1 MKIPVSKA
9 RWLPL
14 LLLVVSPI
22 SRPLLARHP
31 TLSFSKLSEKPI
43 ALSIRGTVTAE
54 TGETLPGVTI
64 AVKGTT
70 VGSTT
75 SESGQYSISVPDGS
89 SVLVFSSVGYEK
101 QEMPVGNRTTI
112 NVTLKA
118 DTKALG
124 EVVVIGYG
132 TQQRRDVTGSV
143 ASVKGKELENLP
155 VPGPV
160 EALQGRVAGVD
171 IVQNSGSPGGS
182 PTVKV
187 RGITSLNAGNSP
199 LYIVDGVPIT
209 GNINVVN
216 PNDIQ
221 SMEVLKDASASA
233 IYGARG
239 ANGVIIITTKRG
251 RAGKTSVNFSAY
263 TGFAEVRKQ
272 IPMLDAVQERDYI
285 LNAVQNA
292 GVAEVRLGLDTL
304 FNGDTPVYDTNWQN
318 ELFRTAPVSNYEL
331 SLRGG
336 NDKTS
341 YAASLGLFDQK
352 GVVISSGYRTYRGR
366 FSIDHQASSRFKTG
380 ANILLSTAKRD
391 RVPEGDDNNAVL
403 TNALR
408 MLPFSPVY
416 NPDGSYTFVDQIQRP
431 NPVALAT
438 QSVSF
443 AVINRLLG
451 NVYGEY
457 QILKNLSLRSTLNLD
472 YSGTRDE
479 NFIPS
484 SIQGG
489 AARPATASYADVSS
503 WISENTLN
511 YDRVFGAHNLSGLLG
526 YSVQETRL
534 FNLSA
539 AANQGATDNIPTL
552 NAAATATGAS
562 SSKSAWGLV
571 SYYARLNY
579 SYNDKYLLSATLRRD
594 GSSRF
599 GADNQW
605 GWFPAASV
613 GWRLS
618 QEPFMQGLPFINDLK
633 LRASIGVVGNQ
644 SISDYGAQ
652 GLYSTGR
659 NYIGKS
665 GIALSAVPN
674 PSLSWESTT
683 QSDVGV
689 DISFLNDRIAFTADA
704 YLKKTNDLL
713 LSVNLPTTSGFS
725 SALQNVGNTQN
736 KGLEFSIY
744 SQNITGSGAT
754 GGFKWSTN
762 FNLSF
767 NRNRIIKL
775 SNDNADIIQA
785 SADAVYFSER
795 PVGIGRVGQP
805 IGIFYGLLYT
815 GRVFATA
822 EEAKAAN
829 LRDGSKTG
837 PLYEAGDMIYVDLN
851 GDGVINADDRT
862 IIGNSNPTFTGG
874 LTNNFSFRGFDLSV
888 FMQWSYGNDIYNQT
902 RQASNRSFVYNA
914 ATTEVLRSW
923 RKPGDITDVPRGT
936 PSTIARNGVPSS
948 RWIEDGSY
956 LRIKT
961 ATLGYTFPATVLKR
975 IKAESLRVY
984 VSGQNL
990 FTFTKYLGLDP
1001 EVNFRSSLPLLQGID
1016 LGTYPQVRT
1025 FTFGINLGF

>member
-1 MKIPVSKA
+1 MKINLRKVG
-9 RWLPL
+9 WLAL
-14 LLLVVSPI
+14 LLLAPTIRLQV
-22 SRPLLARHP
+22 LAHHP
-31 TLSFSKLSEKPI
+31 
-43 ALSIRGTVTAE
+43 ALSTNSPSARTAVLQIRGLVTSE

-70 VGSTT
+70 IGTT
-75 SESGQYSISVPDGS
+75 TNESGQYSISVPDDKA
-89 SVLVFSSVGYEK
+89 VLVFSSVGYEK
-101 QEMPVGNRTTI
+101 QEIPVGNRSTI
-112 NVTLKA
+112 NTVLKG

-132 TQQRRDVTGSV
+132 TQQRRDLTGSV
-143 ASVKGKELENLP
+143 ASIKGKDLENLP
-155 VPGPV
+155 VQGPL
-160 EALQGRVAGVD
+160 EALQGRAAGVE
-171 IVQNSGSPGGS
+171 IVQNSGAPGGS
-182 PTVKV
+182 PTVKI

-209 GNINVVN
+209 GSINVVN

-251 RAGKTSVNFSAY
+251 KSGKTAINVSTY
-263 TGFAEVRKQ
+263 TGFSEVRKQ
-272 IPMLDAVQERDYI
+272 ISMLNAVQERDYI

-292 GVAEVRLGLDTL
+292 GVPEVRLGLDTL
-304 FNGDTPVYDTNWQN
+304 FNGNTPVYDTNWQN
-318 ELFRTAPVSNYEL
+318 ELFRNAPVSNYEV

-336 NDKTS
+336 NGKTT

-352 GVVISSGYRTYRGR
+352 GVVISSGYKTYRGR

-391 RVPEGDDNNAVL
+391 LIPEGDDNNAVL

-431 NPVALAT
+431 NPLALAT
-438 QSVSF
+438 QSSIF
-443 AVINRLLG
+443 SISNRLLG
-451 NVYGEY
+451 NIYADY
-457 QILKNLSLRSTLNLD
+457 TILKDLTLRSTLNID
-472 YSGTRDE
+472 YAGNRNE

-484 SIQGG
+484 TIQGG
-489 AARPATASYADVSS
+489 AARPATASYGDGFS

-511 YDRVFGAHNLSGLLG
+511 YSRSFGQHAVSGLLG
-526 YSVQETRL
+526 YSVQETRT

-579 SYNDKYLLSATLRRD
+579 SFNDKYLLAATLRRD

-599 GADNQW
+599 GKDNQY
-605 GWFPAASV
+605 GTFPSV
-613 GWRLS
+613 SAGWRIS

-674 PSLSWESTT
+674 PTLSWESTT
-683 QSDVGV
+683 QSDVGIDV
-689 DISFLNDRIAFTADA
+689 SFLNDRIAFTADA

-713 LSVNLPTTSGFS
+713 LSVNLPTSSGFS
-725 SALQNVGNTQN
+725 SALQNVGDTQN
-736 KGLEFSIY
+736 KGLEFSVS
-744 SQNITGSGAT
+744 SQNLVGA
-754 GGFKWSTN
+754 FKWSTN
-762 FNLSF
+762 FNISF
-767 NRNRIIKL
+767 NRNQIVRL
-775 SNDNADIIQA
+775 SNNNADIIQA
-785 SADAVYFSER
+785 SADAVFFSDR
-795 PVGIGRVGQP
+795 PVGIGRVGEP
-805 IGIFYGLLYT
+805 IGVFFGYVYT
-815 GRVFATA
+815 GRVYATS

-837 PLYEAGDMIYVDLN
+837 PLYQAGDMIYEDLN
-851 GDGVINADDRT
+851 GDGVINADDRR
-862 IIGNSNPTFTGG
+862 IIGNSNAKHTGG
-874 LTNNFSFRGFDLSV
+874 LTNTFSYKGFDLSV
-888 FMQWSYGNDIYNQT
+888 FMQWSYGNQIFNQT
-902 RQASNRSFVYNA
+902 RQSSNRSFVYNA

-923 RKPGDITDVPRGT
+923 RKEGDVTDVPRGA
-936 PSTIARNGVPSS
+936 PSTIGRNGFASS

-956 LRIKT
+956 LRVKT
-961 ATLGYTFPATVLKR
+961 ATLGYTFPSTLLKR
-975 IKAESLRVY
+975 IKVDSLRVY
-984 VSGQNL
+984 ASGQNL
-990 FTFTKYLGLDP
+990 FTFTNYLGLDP
-1001 EVNFRSSLPLLQGID
+1001 EVNFRNSLPLLQGID

-1025 FTFGINLGF
+1025 FTFGLNLGF

>member
-1 MKIPVSKA
+1 MKINLRKVG
-9 RWLPL
+9 WLAL
-14 LLLVVSPI
+14 LLLGPTIRLQVLAHHPAVSTHSP
-22 SRPLLARHP
+22 SAPRAVLQ
-31 TLSFSKLSEKPI
+31 
-43 ALSIRGTVTAE
+43 IRGLVSSE
-54 TGETLPGVTI
+54 TGETLPGVTV

-70 VGSTT
+70 IGTT
-75 SESGQYSISVPDGS
+75 TNESGQYSISVPDDKA
-89 SVLVFSSVGYEK
+89 VLVFSSVGYEK
-101 QEMPVGNRTTI
+101 QEIPVGNRITI
-112 NVTLKA
+112 NAVLKG

-132 TQQRRDVTGSV
+132 TQQRRDLTGSV
-143 ASVKGKELENLP
+143 ASIKGKELENLP
-155 VPGPV
+155 VQGPL
-160 EALQGRVAGVD
+160 EALQGRAAGVE
-171 IVQNSGSPGGS
+171 IVQSSGSPGGS
-182 PTVKV
+182 PTVKI

-251 RAGKTSVNFSAY
+251 KSGKTSINVSTY
-263 TGFAEVRKQ
+263 TGFSEVRKQ
-272 IPMLDAVQERDYI
+272 IPMLNAVQERDYI

-304 FNGDTPVYDTNWQN
+304 FNGNTPVYDTNWQN
-318 ELFRTAPVSNYEL
+318 ELFRNAPVSNYEV

-336 NDKTS
+336 NDKTT

-352 GVVISSGYRTYRGR
+352 GVVISSGYKTYRGR

-391 RVPEGDDNNAVL
+391 QIPEGDDNNAVL

-438 QSVSF
+438 QSSIFSVS
-443 AVINRLLG
+443 NRLLG
-451 NVYGEY
+451 NIYADY
-457 QILKNLSLRSTLNLD
+457 TILKDLTLRSTLNVD
-472 YSGTRDE
+472 YAGNRNE

-484 SIQGG
+484 TIQGG
-489 AARPATASYADVSS
+489 AARPATASYGDGFS

-511 YDRVFGAHNLSGLLG
+511 YSRSFGQHAVSGLLG
-526 YSVQETRL
+526 YSVQETRT

-579 SYNDKYLLSATLRRD
+579 SFNDKYLLAATLRRD

-599 GADNQW
+599 GKDNQY
-605 GWFPAASV
+605 GTFPSV
-613 GWRLS
+613 SAGWRIS

-674 PSLSWESTT
+674 PTLSWESTT
-683 QSDVGV
+683 QSDIGIDV
-689 DISFLNDRIAFTADA
+689 SFLNDRVAFTADA

-713 LSVNLPTTSGFS
+713 LSVNLPTSSGFS
-725 SALQNVGNTQN
+725 SALQNVGDTQN
-736 KGLEFSIY
+736 KGLEFSVS
-744 SQNITGSGAT
+744 SQNLVGA
-754 GGFKWSTN
+754 FRWSTN
-762 FNLSF
+762 FNISF
-767 NRNRIIKL
+767 NRNQIVRL
-775 SNDNADIIQA
+775 SNNNADIIQA
-785 SADAVYFSER
+785 SADAVFYSDR
-795 PVGIGRVGQP
+795 PVGIGRVGEP
-805 IGIFYGLLYT
+805 IGVFFGYVYT
-815 GRVFATA
+815 GRVYATS

-837 PLYEAGDMIYVDLN
+837 PLYQAGDMIYEDLN
-851 GDGVINADDRT
+851 GDGVINADDRR
-862 IIGNSNPTFTGG
+862 IIGNSNAKHTGG
-874 LTNNFSFRGFDLSV
+874 LTNTFSYKGFDLSV
-888 FMQWSYGNDIYNQT
+888 FMQWSYGNQIFNQT
-902 RQASNRSFVYNA
+902 RQSSNRSFVYNA

-923 RKPGDITDVPRGT
+923 RKEGDVTDVPRGA
-936 PSTIARNGVPSS
+936 PSTIGRNGFPSS
-948 RWIEDGSY
+948 RWVEDGSY
-956 LRIKT
+956 LRVKT
-961 ATLGYTFPATVLKR
+961 ATLGYTFPSTLLKR
-975 IKAESLRVY
+975 IKVESLRVY
-984 VSGQNL
+984 ASGQNL
-990 FTFTKYLGLDP
+990 FTFTNYLGLDP
-1001 EVNFRSSLPLLQGID
+1001 EVNFRNSLPLLQGID

-1025 FTFGINLGF
+1025 FTFGLNLGF

>member
-1 MKIPVSKA
+1 MLVA
-9 RWLPL
+9 L
-14 LLLVVSPI
+14 LLSSAV
-22 SRPLLARHP
+22 RHPLLARKP
-31 TLSFSKLSEKPI
+31 AFSTANPR
-43 ALSIRGTVTAE
+43 ALLIKGTVASE

-70 VGSTT
+70 LGTT
-75 SESGQYSISVPDGS
+75 TNESGQYSLSVPDEKA
-89 SVLVFSSVGYEK
+89 VLVFSSVGYEK
-101 QEMPVGNRTTI
+101 QEMPVGNRSTI

-124 EVVVIGYG
+124 EIVVVGYG
-132 TQQRRDVTGSV
+132 TQQRRDLTGSV
-143 ASVKGKELENLP
+143 ASVKGKDLENLP
-155 VPGPV
+155 VAGPV
-160 EALQGRVAGVD
+160 EALQGRVAGVE
-171 IVQNSGSPGGS
+171 IVQNSGSPGGGS
-182 PTVKV
+182 TVKV

-251 RAGKTSVNFSAY
+251 KAGKTSVNFNAY

-272 IPMLDAVQERDYI
+272 IPMLNAAQERDYI

-304 FNGDTPVYDTNWQN
+304 FNGNAPVYDTNWQN

-336 NDKTS
+336 NDKTT
-341 YAASLGLFDQK
+341 YAASLGLYDQK

-380 ANILLSTAKRD
+380 ANILVSTAKRD

-416 NPDGSYTFVDQIQRP
+416 NRDGSYTFVDQIQRP

-443 AVINRLLG
+443 AVVNRLLG
-451 NVYGEY
+451 NVYADYE
-457 QILKNLSLRSTLNLD
+457 ILKNLTFRTTLNID

-484 SIQGG
+484 TIQGG
-489 AARPATASYADVSS
+489 AARPATASYGDGFS

-511 YDRVFGAHNLSGLLG
+511 YNRAFGQHNLSGLVG
-526 YSVQETRL
+526 YSVQETRS

-571 SYYARLNY
+571 SYYARVNY
-579 SYNDKYLLSATLRRD
+579 SYNDKYLLAATLRRD

-599 GADNQW
+599 GADNQY
-605 GWFPAASV
+605 GLFPSV
-613 GWRLS
+613 SAGWRLS

-633 LRASIGVVGNQ
+633 VRASIGVVGNQ

-683 QSDVGV
+683 QSDIGIDV
-689 DISFLNDRIAFTADA
+689 SFLNDRIAFTADA

-736 KGLEFSIY
+736 KGLEFSIF
-744 SQNITGSGAT
+744 SQNFTGSA

-767 NRNRIIKL
+767 NRNKIVTL
-775 SNDNADIIQA
+775 SNNNADIIQA

-795 PVGIGRVGQP
+795 PVGIGRVGEP
-805 IGIFYGLLYT
+805 IGIFYGLVYT
-815 GRVFATA
+815 GRVYATS

-862 IIGNSNPTFTGG
+862 IIGNANPKFTGG
-874 LTNNFSFRGFDLSV
+874 LTNSFSFRGFDLSV

-923 RKPGDITDVPRGT
+923 RKQGDITDVPRGT

-961 ATLGYTFPATVLKR
+961 ATLGYSVPSALLKR

-990 FTFTKYLGLDP
+990 FTFTNYLGLDP
-1001 EVNFRSSLPLLQGID
+1001 EVNFRNSLPLLQGID

-1025 FTFGINLGF
+1025 FTFGVNLGF

>member
-1 MKIPVSKA
+1 MKINLRKVG
-9 RWLPL
+9 WLAL
-14 LLLVVSPI
+14 LLLGPTIRLQVLAHHPAVSTHSP
-22 SRPLLARHP
+22 S
-31 TLSFSKLSEKPI
+31 
-43 ALSIRGTVTAE
+43 ALRAVLQIRGLVSSE
-54 TGETLPGVTI
+54 SGETLPGVTV

-70 VGSTT
+70 IGTT
-75 SESGQYSISVPDGS
+75 TNESGQYSISVPDDKA
-89 SVLVFSSVGYEK
+89 VLVFSSVGYEK
-101 QEMPVGNRTTI
+101 QEIPVGNRSTI
-112 NVTLKA
+112 NAVLKG

-132 TQQRRDVTGSV
+132 TQQRRDLTGSV
-143 ASVKGKELENLP
+143 ASIKGKELENLP
-155 VPGPV
+155 VQGPL
-160 EALQGRVAGVD
+160 EALQGRAAGVE
-171 IVQNSGSPGGS
+171 IVQSSGSPGGS
-182 PTVKV
+182 PTVKI

-251 RAGKTSVNFSAY
+251 KSGKTSINVSTY
-263 TGFAEVRKQ
+263 TGFSEVRKQ
-272 IPMLDAVQERDYI
+272 IPMLNAVQERDYI

-304 FNGDTPVYDTNWQN
+304 FNGNTPVYDTNWQN
-318 ELFRTAPVSNYEL
+318 ELFRNAPVSNYEV

-336 NDKTS
+336 NDKTT

-352 GVVISSGYRTYRGR
+352 GVVISSGYKTYRGR

-391 RVPEGDDNNAVL
+391 QIPEGDDNNAVL

-438 QSVSF
+438 QSSIFSVS
-443 AVINRLLG
+443 NRLLG
-451 NVYGEY
+451 NIYADY
-457 QILKNLSLRSTLNLD
+457 TILKDLTLRSTLNVD
-472 YSGTRDE
+472 YAGNRNE

-484 SIQGG
+484 TIQGG
-489 AARPATASYADVSS
+489 AARPATASYGDGFS

-511 YDRVFGAHNLSGLLG
+511 YSRSFGQHAVSGLLG
-526 YSVQETRL
+526 YSVQETRT

-579 SYNDKYLLSATLRRD
+579 SFNDKYLLAATLRRD

-599 GADNQW
+599 GKDNQY
-605 GWFPAASV
+605 GTFPSV
-613 GWRLS
+613 SAGWRIS

-683 QSDVGV
+683 QSDIGIDV
-689 DISFLNDRIAFTADA
+689 SFLNDRVAFTADA

-713 LSVNLPTTSGFS
+713 LSVNLPTSSGFS
-725 SALQNVGNTQN
+725 SALQNVGDTQN
-736 KGLEFSIY
+736 KGLEFSVS
-744 SQNITGSGAT
+744 SQNLVGA
-754 GGFKWSTN
+754 FRWSTN
-762 FNLSF
+762 FNISF
-767 NRNRIIKL
+767 NRNKIVRL
-775 SNDNADIIQA
+775 SNNNADIIQA
-785 SADAVYFSER
+785 SADAVFFSDR
-795 PVGIGRVGQP
+795 PVGIGRVGEP
-805 IGIFYGLLYT
+805 IGVFFGYVYT
-815 GRVFATA
+815 GRVYATS

-837 PLYEAGDMIYVDLN
+837 PLYQAGDMIYEDLN
-851 GDGVINADDRT
+851 GDGVINADDRR
-862 IIGNSNPTFTGG
+862 IIGNSNAKHTGG
-874 LTNNFSFRGFDLSV
+874 LTNTFSYKGFDLSV
-888 FMQWSYGNDIYNQT
+888 FMQWSYGNQIFNQT
-902 RQASNRSFVYNA
+902 RQSSNRSFVYNA

-923 RKPGDITDVPRGT
+923 RKEGDVTDVPRGA
-936 PSTIARNGVPSS
+936 PSTIGRNGFPSS
-948 RWIEDGSY
+948 RWVEDGSY
-956 LRIKT
+956 LRVKT
-961 ATLGYTFPATVLKR
+961 ATLGYTFPSALLKR
-975 IKAESLRVY
+975 IKVESLRVY
-984 VSGQNL
+984 ASGQNL
-990 FTFTKYLGLDP
+990 FTFTNYLGLDP
-1001 EVNFRSSLPLLQGID
+1001 EVNFRNSLPLLQGID

-1025 FTFGINLGF
+1025 FTFGLNLGF

>member
-1 MKIPVSKA
+1 M
-9 RWLPL
+9 
-14 LLLVVSPI
+14 
-22 SRPLLARHP
+22 
-31 TLSFSKLSEKPI
+31 
-43 ALSIRGTVTAE
+43 
-54 TGETLPGVTI
+54 
-64 AVKGTT
+64 
-70 VGSTT
+70 
-75 SESGQYSISVPDGS
+75 
-89 SVLVFSSVGYEK
+89 LVFSSVGYEK
-101 QEMPVGNRTTI
+101 QEIPVGNRSTI
-112 NVTLKA
+112 NAVLKA

-132 TQQRRDVTGSV
+132 TQQRRDLTGSV
-143 ASVKGKELENLP
+143 ASIKGKDLENLP
-155 VPGPV
+155 VQGAL
-160 EALQGRVAGVD
+160 EALQGRAAGVE
-171 IVQNSGSPGGS
+171 IVQSSGSPGGS
-182 PTVKV
+182 PTVKI

-251 RAGKTSVNFSAY
+251 KSGKTAINVSTY
-263 TGFAEVRKQ
+263 TGFSEVRKQ
-272 IPMLDAVQERDYI
+272 IPMLNAVQERDYI

-292 GVAEVRLGLDTL
+292 GVPEVRLGLDTL
-304 FNGDTPVYDTNWQN
+304 FNGNTPVYDTNWQN
-318 ELFRTAPVSNYEL
+318 ELFRNAPVSNYEI

-336 NDKTS
+336 NDKTT

-352 GVVISSGYRTYRGR
+352 GVVISSGYKTYRGR

-391 RVPEGDDNNAVL
+391 MIPEGDDNNAVL

-416 NPDGSYTFVDQIQRP
+416 NRDGSYTFVDQIQRP

-438 QSVSF
+438 QSSIFSVS
-443 AVINRLLG
+443 NRLLG
-451 NVYGEY
+451 NIYADY
-457 QILKNLSLRSTLNLD
+457 MILKDLTLRSTLNID
-472 YSGTRDE
+472 YAGNRNE

-484 SIQGG
+484 TIQGG
-489 AARPATASYADVSS
+489 AARPATASYGDGFS

-511 YDRVFGAHNLSGLLG
+511 YSRSFGQHAVSGLLG
-526 YSVQETRL
+526 YSVQETRT

-579 SYNDKYLLSATLRRD
+579 SFNDKYLLAATLRRD

-599 GADNQW
+599 GRDNQY
-605 GWFPAASV
+605 GTFPSV
-613 GWRLS
+613 SAGWRIS
-618 QEPFMQGLPFINDLK
+618 QEPFMQSLPFINDLK

-683 QSDVGV
+683 QSDVGIDV
-689 DISFLNDRIAFTADA
+689 SFLNDRIAFTADA
-704 YLKKTNDLL
+704 YLKKTDDLL
-713 LSVNLPTTSGFS
+713 LSVNLPTSSGFS
-725 SALQNVGNTQN
+725 SALQNVGDTQN
-736 KGLEFSIY
+736 KGLEFSVS
-744 SQNITGSGAT
+744 SQNLVGA
-754 GGFKWSTN
+754 FKWSTN
-762 FNLSF
+762 FNISF
-767 NRNRIIKL
+767 NRNKIVRL
-775 SNDNADIIQA
+775 SNNNADIIQA
-785 SADAVYFSER
+785 SADAVFFSDR
-795 PVGIGRVGQP
+795 PVGIGRVGEP
-805 IGIFYGLLYT
+805 IGVFFGYVYT
-815 GRVFATA
+815 GRVYATS
-822 EEAKAAN
+822 EEALAAN

-837 PLYEAGDMIYVDLN
+837 PLYQAGDMIYEDLN
-851 GDGVINADDRT
+851 GDGVINADDRR
-862 IIGNSNPTFTGG
+862 IIGNSNAKHTGG
-874 LTNNFSFRGFDLSV
+874 LTNTFSYKGFDLSV
-888 FMQWSYGNDIYNQT
+888 FMQWSYGNQIFNQT
-902 RQASNRSFVYNA
+902 RQSSNRSFVYNA

-923 RKPGDITDVPRGT
+923 RKEGDVTDVPRGA
-936 PSTIARNGVPSS
+936 PSTIGRNGFPSS
-948 RWIEDGSY
+948 RWVEDGSY
-956 LRIKT
+956 LRVKT
-961 ATLGYTFPATVLKR
+961 ATLGYTFPSALLKR
-975 IKAESLRVY
+975 IKVESLRVY
-984 VSGQNL
+984 ASGQNL
-990 FTFTKYLGLDP
+990 FTFTNYLGLDP
-1001 EVNFRSSLPLLQGID
+1001 EVNFRNSLPLLQGID

-1025 FTFGINLGF
+1025 FTFGLNLGF